1 MNIMIV
7 GAGAMGTLLAG
18 FCIRAGHDVR
28 LLVAGAG
35 DAALLRDR
43 GITVASDDGDWHS
56 HNFTASHD
64 ARALGPCELTVIC
77 TKAYDT
83 AAAVAAA
90 LPAVADTSAAVL
102 TLQNGLGNVE
112 AICAAVPQQ
121 RVLAGTT
128 SHGATL
134 LGTGHVRHAGKGQT
148 RIGSVTAAG
157 DALADE
163 IVRVFDSAGIATERA
178 GDLQSLLWGKVLIN
192 CGINPLCALLD
203 VPNGMVLELPE
214 LYEVMEATVREAAA
228 VAGSAGVALPFA
240 DPVGAVAGVCRATAT
255 NICSML
261 QDVRAG
267 RRTEIEAINGA
278 VARTAVDCGVAA
290 PLNTT
295 LTRLVSARESL
306 RCGGQ

>member
-18 FCIRAGHDVR
+18 YCIRAGHAVT
-28 LLVAGAG
+28 LLVAGPD
-35 DAALLRDR
+35 DAAFLRDN
-43 GITVASDDGDWHS
+43 GITVESDDDSWHS
-56 HNFTASHD
+56 HDFTVSHD
-64 ARALGPCELTVIC
+64 ARTLDPCALAVIC

-90 LPAVADTSAAVL
+90 RPNVAGTSAAVL

-112 AICAAVPQQ
+112 AICAVVPQQ

-134 LGTGHVRHAGKGQT
+134 LGKGHVRHAGKGQT
-148 RIGSVTAAG
+148 RIGSVTAA
-157 DALADE
+157 AADRVDD
-163 IVRVFDSAGIATERA
+163 IVQVFNNAGIDTERA

-214 LYEVMEATVREAAA
+214 LYGVMEATVREVAA
-228 VAGSAGVALPFA
+228 VAAGSGVAIPFD
-240 DPVGAVAGVCRATAT
+240 DPVGVVAGVCRATAT

-267 RRTEIEAINGA
+267 RRTEIQSINGA
-278 VARTAVDCGVAA
+278 VARAAVGVGVAV
-290 PLNTT
+290 PLNNA
-295 LTRLVSARESL
+295 LTRLVSARETLHAGES
-306 RCGGQ
+306 